1 MSKSKLALA
10 AVMVSGLVWALPSQ
24 AADLTPAGPTAAGP
38 AACGPCGCLRVAY
51 DHHRE
56 LRTTYGTGFDPRN
69 YDFTEPHY
77 YFGAM
82 RPYPRYYVEGATGP
96 GPIPGQ
102 CSGYN

>member
-38 AACGPCGCLRVAY
+38 AGCGPCGCLRVAY

-82 RPYPRYYVEGATGP
+82 RSYPRYYVEGATEIARP
-96 GPIPGQ
+96 D
-102 CSGYN
+102 SRTVLRL